1 MLPAFVLSACT
12 TVEVS
17 LHAPSCFSEMV
28 AASGLEK
35 PTPHAPLPS
44 EPTAGAW
51 VTYGNTEGGQL
62 DIANADK
69 AAVVGIGQT
78 CDRWADEAKKKLE
91 KRGFFARLFG

>member
-1 MLPAFVLSACT
+1 
-12 TVEVS
+12 
-17 LHAPSCFSEMV
+17 MV
-28 AASGLEK
+28 AASGLAK

-69 AAVVGIGQT
+69 VAVVGIGQT
-78 CDRWADEAKKKLE
+78 CDRWANEAKKKLE
-91 KRGFFARLFG
+91 KRGFFERLFG